1 MPVQGAGPR
10 PAVRQRARPPRGRNP
25 PLHEGCPLT
34 VNGVST
40 ALIVLGLF
48 FLGGVYSFYKQKL
61 PTGILVV
68 LGIGAAM
75 SLTAGVLRLDVWG

>member
-1 MPVQGAGPR
+1 
-10 PAVRQRARPPRGRNP
+10 
-25 PLHEGCPLT
+25 

>member
-1 MPVQGAGPR
+1 M
-10 PAVRQRARPPRGRNP
+10 
-25 PLHEGCPLT
+25 
-34 VNGVST
+34 NGVST

-68 LGIGAAM
+68 LGVGAAM
-75 SLTAGVLRLDVWG
+75 SLMAGVLRLDVWG